1 MGVRRTLNKVI
12 RPSLRVPWLLS
23 SLLFLGCPDP
33 VAPDGDTGPDRAPI
47 DAPGLDA
54 LGLDASAPD
63 APGLDAPGLDAPG
76 LDASLASC
84 GDPAAL
90 LPSWYVGFVPSRVVH
105 VAPGGDDSRDG
116 ASPETAVR
124 STLAALRLAS
134 PGTEIRFA
142 PGRYA
147 GEGVCTYFEDLQGEA
162 ERPIV
167 LRSAGGPRAAELDC
181 GRTSAM
187 MLVRARYVAID
198 GLDIHGAPDGAH
210 VFNFASGE
218 APFVELT
225 EHVVVHRSYLHD
237 AGRHAIK
244 FSQSR
249 DITLVDDELAFSREN
264 DLLVSF
270 VAVDDVVVAGCHA
283 HDGGSFNQIK
293 GGSRRSLWYRNL
305 VERTGFGL
313 LVGGDCTGRS
323 FLVHPD
329 AEAEA
334 EGVRAWGNVMIE
346 TARAFRFVSCH
357 DCQVA
362 HNTWFSSAPSQ
373 AMFMLDIGFD
383 CGSATETPLRNRDI
397 VVRNNVFA
405 TSVALPYVIAGTV
418 PEGLTM
424 DHNLWWAAG
433 DPSATGS
440 DVPFASEPT
449 SLYGEDPRFTAVP
462 GDLRPASGSPTIGR
476 GAVVDWAP
484 GNADGACWA
493 GAPNVGAY

>member
-1 MGVRRTLNKVI
+1 MGPAN
-12 RPSLRVPWLLS
+12 
-23 SLLFLGCPDP
+23 
-33 VAPDGDTGPDRAPI
+33 
-47 DAPGLDA
+47 
-54 LGLDASAPD
+54 
-63 APGLDAPGLDAPG
+63 DAPGLDAPG
-76 LDASLASC
+76 LDASAPDASGLVDAPGLDAAGLDASLASC
-84 GDPAAL
+84 GDPAGL
-90 LPSWYVGFVPSRVVH
+90 LPDWYVGFSPSRVVH
-105 VAPGGDDSRDG
+105 VAPDGDDSRDG

-147 GEGVCTYFEDLQGEA
+147 GEGVCTYFEDLRGDA
-162 ERPIV
+162 ARPIV

-187 MLVRARYVAID
+187 MLVRARYVAVD

-218 APFVELT
+218 APYVELT

-249 DITLVDDELAFSREN
+249 NVTLVDDELAFSREN

-270 VAVDDVVVAGCHA
+270 VAVDDVIVAGCHA

-293 GGSRRSLWYRNL
+293 GGSRRSLWYRNV

-313 LVGGDCTGRS
+313 LVGGDCTGRA

-383 CGSATETPLRNRDI
+383 CGSPTETPLHNRDI

-405 TSVALPYVIAGTV
+405 TSVPLPYVIAGTV

-440 DVPFASEPT
+440 DVPFTSEPM
-449 SLYGEDPRFTAVP
+449 SIYGEDPRFAAAP
-462 GDLRPASGSPTIGR
+462 ADLRPAAGSPVLGR
-476 GAVVDWAP
+476 GASVDWAP
-484 GNADGACWA
+484 GNADGACWD
-493 GAPNVGAY
+493 GSPNLGAY